1 MKKVTKDLVFNPVL
15 RSNEVKR
22 YSGVR
27 MQEEESLSQH
37 IFEVSALSYMIANK
51 LNTFGENLNIEDV
64 LKKCLLHDFDEIV
77 TGDVQR
83 NVKYASPAIKM
94 AMDNVAN
101 HGISSLQSKYN
112 DLLGTD
118 FYDTWSKA
126 KQGKSGFVIK
136 LADMLVVARKAM
148 IEVKIYNNYSA
159 LKVVSEL
166 VDHLQ
171 NLTTSFEEFK
181 EYKDESKK
189 YLLNIIDDISSS
201 INEIKHNNNKD
212 IIDFNLDATV
222 IENSPKLDK

>member
-94 AMDNVAN
+94 AMDNVAS
-101 HGISSLQSKYN
+101 HGINSLQSKYN

-189 YLLNIIDDISSS
+189 YLLSIIDDISSS